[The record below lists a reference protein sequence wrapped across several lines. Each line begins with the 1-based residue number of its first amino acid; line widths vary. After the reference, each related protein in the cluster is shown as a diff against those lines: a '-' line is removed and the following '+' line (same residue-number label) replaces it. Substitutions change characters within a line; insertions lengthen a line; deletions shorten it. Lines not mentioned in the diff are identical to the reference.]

1 MEIIRGGIYQNKGM
15 NSNGDLVD
23 IYPLTVLE
31 AVIDSESGMPAKKS
45 LKDTYTNGLNELKER
60 NKAAFQLLKIKLMK

>member
-23 IYPLTVLE
+23 IYPLTVLD

-45 LKDTYTNGLNELKER
+45 LKDTYTNGLNELKE
-60 NKAAFQLLKIKLMK
+60 